1 SLSPHEIVVGDMDTR
16 RADHQALLVALVFM
30 APRYTG
36 EAIIQLDFVRNENVA
51 GEKLQST
58 AAVDAAAVVDSSARI
73 IRSRGT
79 ASGGVSA
86 LRLDNDPNYA
96 NLSLPAQALSHIL
109 SFFGRL
115 APTPRDIAITHLM
128 KQIMVTNDP
137 RSYLIAVAVTASDPE
152 RAARLAN

>member
-1 SLSPHEIVVGDMDTR
+1 MPVEIAPSPPREAEEPLSTKHWRSRKRCPACSRTGGSLSPHEIVVGDMDTR

-58 AAVDAAAVVDSSARI
+58 AAVDAAAVVDSSARN

-79 ASGGVSA
+79 ASAVVSA

-109 SFFGRL
+109 S
-115 APTPRDIAITHLM
+115 
-128 KQIMVTNDP
+128 
-137 RSYLIAVAVTASDPE
+137 
-152 RAARLAN
+152 